1 MQRMTTATLL
11 GAFLKASRSQL
22 VFAESHKTEMSDRAQ
37 MQLEC
42 VKHAQFIV

>member
-11 GAFLKASRSQL
+11 SAFLKASRSQL
-22 VFAESHKTEMSDRAQ
+22 VFAESYKTEMSDRAQ

-42 VKHAQFIV
+42 VEHAQFIV